1 MAVKTI
7 WNPAEKGLSV
17 SALSLFWINPVA
29 FELKYFQG
37 LEPVVPWNKDMGYGS
52 LIGSGIEGWIKTR
65 TDEGM
70 ADYIDRQYKKEI
82 ARHDEWDEIGWWTE
96 LAYAQTRLFIQQYK
110 NDFDNYDITR
120 AEERIKVTIELPSG
134 REITLAGYL
143 DGSGDDNIFEHKCRS
158 DWNTEKIASEI
169 DMDLQ
174 FNFYLLLFYMK
185 FHRLPKILWYQHSRR
200 PSGFAYRGPKK
211 RETETKETFQKR
223 LVKYMED
230 NVEDH
235 FYQFIARPRMERF
248 ERFLNVCLYPKLEQ
262 FLDWYDYMTGKEP
275 FKSLL
280 KPEDAQYGD
289 VHYNNL
295 HMMTPYGLFNPYLEG
310 RDEAFRHYAMT
321 GSTLGLRKIN
331 R

>member
-37 LEPVVPWNKDMGYGS
+37 LEPVIPWNKDMGYGS
-52 LIGSGIEGWIKTR
+52 LIGAGIEGWIKTR
-65 TDEGM
+65 TGEGM

-96 LAYAQTRLFIQQYK
+96 LAYSQTRLFISIYK

-120 AEERIKVTIELPSG
+120 AEERIKATIELPSG
-134 REITLAGYL
+134 RSITLAGYL

-174 FNFYLLLFYMK
+174 FNFYLLLFYSK
-185 FHRLPKILWYQHSRR
+185 TGKLPEILWYQHSRR

-211 RETETKETFQKR
+211 RDTETKESFQKR
-223 LVKYMED
+223 LVKYIEE
-230 NVEDH
+230 NSEDH

-262 FLDWYDYMTGKEP
+262 FLDWYQYMIGGEEYRISFQQENDILP
-275 FKSLL
+275 NR
-280 KPEDAQYGD
+280 
-289 VHYNNL
+289 YNSL
-295 HMMTPYGLFNPYLEG
+295 HMMTPYGLFNPYIEG
-310 RDEAFRHYAMT
+310 RDESFRNYAMT